1 MAKKVTETQE
11 VKTNRQKI
19 SERLRN
25 RNPEL
30 NVDDDDALFGA
41 ISEDYDTYDQRD
53 QERERFNKAMSQ
65 NPESAGI
72 ITGLYTGKN
81 ADGSDFDLGMYLIDE
96 YPEMVVDLIE
106 GNPQAKER
114 YVQMRDSKKA
124 KAAEDEEFA
133 SQVADK
139 TAAEDAEL
147 DAAIKEAGM
156 RPEEVRDLIDW
167 IYNPETGLIVRAERF
182 ELTKDDFKQL
192 LRMKDYDNAMAKA
205 DGRGYVR
212 GKNEKIDI
220 TARQQNDRKKLPV
233 INGGGGKPKSKEEDS
248 RVGRLRQMGDVFR

>member
-41 ISEDYDTYDQRD
+41 IGEDYDTYDQRD

-124 KAAEDEEFA
+124 KADEDEEFA

-205 DGRGYVR
+205 DERGYVR

-233 INGGGGKPKSKEEDS
+233 ISGGGGKPKSKEEDG
-248 RVGRLRQMGDVFR
+248 RVSRLRQMGDVFR